1 MDSCSLGLIGAGLIN
16 FCAMSQW
23 WREGLSV
30 IQILQNHG
38 VQYLS
43 RKSPRGALMSTIA
56 LDVCLRCEKPY
67 QALQL
72 LSGRQLHSI
81 QGIIF
86 ASIRIRQIYIF
97 IAYSGQNKN
106 TNSKQANQ
114 LAGLKRRG
122 KKRVKVI
129 LHTDNRP
136 RISIIMYIY
145 SIYHAEGCKHLS
157 TKNPI
162 LFKWIE

>member
-1 MDSCSLGLIGAGLIN
+1 MDSCSLGLIGAGLVN

-43 RKSPRGALMSTIA
+43 RKSPVGALMSTIA

-86 ASIRIRQIYIF
+86 ASIRIRQIYF
-97 IAYSGQNKN
+97 CEFWF
-106 TNSKQANQ
+106 
-114 LAGLKRRG
+114 LA
-122 KKRVKVI
+122 
-129 LHTDNRP
+129 
-136 RISIIMYIY
+136 
-145 SIYHAEGCKHLS
+145 HLS
-157 TKNPI
+157 
-162 LFKWIE
+162 

>member
-1 MDSCSLGLIGAGLIN
+1 MDSCSLGLIGAGLVN

-43 RKSPRGALMSTIA
+43 RKSPGGALMSTIA
-56 LDVCLRCEKPY
+56 LDVCLRCDKPY

-72 LSGRQLHSI
+72 LSGRKLHSI

-86 ASIRIRQIYIF
+86 TSIRIRQIYICEF
-97 IAYSGQNKN
+97 
-106 TNSKQANQ
+106 
-114 LAGLKRRG
+114 
-122 KKRVKVI
+122 
-129 LHTDNRP
+129 
-136 RISIIMYIY
+136 
-145 SIYHAEGCKHLS
+145 
-157 TKNPI
+157 
-162 LFKWIE
+162 LF

>member
-1 MDSCSLGLIGAGLIN
+1 MCCFQTFLLTLIDRLEEEDLCPMDSCSLGLIGAGLVN

-43 RKSPRGALMSTIA
+43 RKSPVGALMSTIA

-106 TNSKQANQ
+106 TNSKQAN
-114 LAGLKRRG
+114 
-122 KKRVKVI
+122 
-129 LHTDNRP
+129 
-136 RISIIMYIY
+136 
-145 SIYHAEGCKHLS
+145 
-157 TKNPI
+157 
-162 LFKWIE
+162 